1 MYLSACIYNFSVYM
15 LYIQIV
21 KYWVGK
27 TVPSVSEVKVKDTV
41 FIFTKDF
48 IEQSIQFCSTN
59 FLPFFRQL
67 PKTFSIFP
75 KLFVLLSRELFWI
88 SPTVFEG
95 IGIIFQLRQS
105 CKG

>member
-1 MYLSACIYNFSVYM
+1 M

-75 KLFVLLSRELFWI
+75 KLFVLSFTYVVLLQWALEIKKKKASLGSFLQALNNQYA
-88 SPTVFEG
+88 SA
-95 IGIIFQLRQS
+95 
-105 CKG
+105 

>member
-1 MYLSACIYNFSVYM
+1 MYLSECIYNFSYM

-88 SPTVFEG
+88 SPTVGVDCDF
-95 IGIIFQLRQS
+95 FQLRQS